1 MFRHQITSTAIAQ
14 RSAQPACPD
23 MDSEKAPSEHSLDW
37 EKYRLM
43 SLSGFGEER
52 VNIWPKLLHATAE
65 PHKSAQVLPDD
76 EASSHPDER
85 QIRLDTERSFVLYP
99 VDSKTDKDTLQAE
112 LHDLLV
118 EIFRKRP
125 KLNYFQGYHDIV
137 TVLLLTLPKE
147 LQLPCAE
154 QLSLQ
159 RVRDSMG
166 STLEPILGLL
176 RVMRNLLRA
185 EDPKYAELLERT
197 SPLPYYALS
206 NLLTLFSHDM
216 PTLPLIQHV
225 FDYLLCRPPIFVV
238 YLASAVI
245 LSRKPDVERLEEE
258 GEEGM
263 MHSILSALPEIVDN
277 NESDD
282 EGNQSDEELPS
293 EDVIP
298 DIKQE
303 PDLSVVSTP
312 VDTQLKE
319 EFSEDSIA
327 DPPDLSAASDVLQ
340 NDAPNGDLAVKDLP
354 PNAGSNLPEDHDA
367 SVSDDIAGPDPPPVE
382 LAAETKTELPSTT
395 EQTDE
400 SGPRPTRRKVSRSKH
415 TLPDILRI
423 SEALYQAHPPSHPS
437 LQLSHIMGPQ
447 SVIFTWSSRLSDM
460 PSNDEAE
467 CMVDRLDLIVYPEP
481 PVVEPKE
488 KDNVRRQRKR
498 LKKRRGTGSVGL
510 LVGAGLVLGVAVA
523 VSVYGA
529 RQGGDPTRDWRK
541 MGRWI
546 GRVLAGAS
554 ERIHYRA

>member
-1 MFRHQITSTAIAQ
+1 M
-14 RSAQPACPD
+14 
-23 MDSEKAPSEHSLDW
+23 
-37 EKYRLM
+37 
-43 SLSGFGEER
+43 
-52 VNIWPKLLHATAE
+52 V
-65 PHKSAQVLPDD
+65 
-76 EASSHPDER
+76 
-85 QIRLDTERSFVLYP
+85 
-99 VDSKTDKDTLQAE
+99 DTLQAE

-166 STLEPILGLL
+166 
-176 RVMRNLLRA
+176 VMRNLLRA

-225 FDYLLCRPPIFVV
+225 FDYLLCRPPIFV
-238 YLASAVI
+238 VI

-312 VDTQLKE
+312 M
-319 EFSEDSIA
+319 F
-327 DPPDLSAASDVLQ
+327 LQ

-423 SEALYQAHPPSHPS
+423 SEALYQAH
-437 LQLSHIMGPQ
+437 LLHIRPCNSRTSWAHSERDIHMVQ
-447 SVIFTWSSRLSDM
+447 RLSDM

>member
-1 MFRHQITSTAIAQ
+1 
-14 RSAQPACPD
+14 
-23 MDSEKAPSEHSLDW
+23 MDSEKAPSEPSLDW
-37 EKYRLM
+37 EKYRIM

-65 PHKSAQVLPDD
+65 PHESTQVHSDD

-99 VDSKTDKDTLQAE
+99 VADSKTDKDTLQSE

-176 RVMRNLLRA
+176 RQAIPLQALHSEADYPRSVMRNLLRA

-282 EGNQSDEELPS
+282 EGSQTDEELPS
-293 EDVIP
+293 EVVLS

-303 PDLSVVSTP
+303 PDLSVVPTP
-312 VDTQLKE
+312 EETQFKE
-319 EFSEDSIA
+319 EPSEDSIP
-327 DPPDLSAASDVLQ
+327 DPKQDPSDLSAASDVLQ
-340 NDAPNGDLAVKDLP
+340 NDAQNGDLAVKKSSPP
-354 PNAGSNLPEDHDA
+354 PNVGANRAEDHDT

-382 LAAETKTELPSTT
+382 L
-395 EQTDE
+395 
-400 SGPRPTRRKVSRSKH
+400 VSRSKH
-415 TLPDILRI
+415 TLPDILKM
-423 SEALYQAHPPSHPS
+423 SDALYQAHPPSHPS
-437 LQLSHIMGPQ
+437 LQLSSIMGPQ
-447 SVIFTWSSRLSDM
+447 SVIFTWSTQLSDM

-467 CMVDRLDLIVYPEP
+467 RMVDRLDLIVYPEP

-488 KDNVRRQRKR
+488 KDNVRRRRKR
-498 LKKRRGTGSVGL
+498 FKKRRGTGSVGL